1 MIFISYNH
9 NDEEIVDRI
18 VKRLDIEF
26 GRKKFFMINGLY
38 NQGIVLLER

>member
-18 VKRLDIEF
+18 VKRLDIEL
-26 GRKKFFMINGLY
+26 FFMINGLY